1 MEQVVKAIAEHLG
14 VDASKVVPS
23 ASLVDDLNADDF
35 DIVEMTIAIQNA
47 TGVKISE
54 QEEAEVVTVGD
65 FIKLVESKS
74 V

>member
-1 MEQVVKAIAEHLG
+1 MEKVVKAIAEHLG
-14 VDASKVVPS
+14 IDVSKVVPG

-47 TGVKISE
+47 IGVKISE